1 MLLKILVLSI
11 SLFTLVFV
19 TALSSI
25 EYLDFELSNF
35 PSVSILLSMEGYY
48 YPANTFNFLENGN
61 SLPYEIS
68 LLKETK
74 TETLDVHFFVDTSL
88 SMNNKVKSVQNSLK
102 KISDFLESTESD
114 NTFYFYTLDN
124 YINSIKLASS
134 LEIDPVISS
143 LFSII
148 DSPDEKPLKYLNKIA
163 DKTTSPSI
171 FILFTDDDGF
181 KNIDTDTIEETSRKL
196 YSSGCYLFVVNDT
209 EKRSEIKN
217 IDFIDYFQIN
227 KISFILDE
235 IKNRLLMVSFTS
247 PDDTAPL
254 RNVAIYDNDGTYIIP
269 MKEEPVITLAE
280 NYEKHDYV
288 PGDTLLING
297 SIQGDFQSFS
307 VTHNNSPV
315 TFSLEGKNFSSKI
328 NLVEGLNLINITASG
343 NKGKDVLRKEFFTTR
358 EKTSNL
364 EIILEWE
371 AEDSDIDLYVK
382 EPAGWV
388 YFLDKDRTGFLKDDI
403 QTGGNGKEH
412 YILSEIIPGS
422 YEIYA
427 HAYKI
432 KHPTICNLTVLVD
445 GDEITNKSFRLN
457 ESNIENCFP
466 GNNGEDWHFIAK
478 LDF

>member
-11 SLFTLVFV
+11 LLFTLVFV

-25 EYLDFELSNF
+25 EYLDFDLSNF
-35 PSVSILLSMEGYY
+35 PSVNILLSMKGY
-48 YPANTFNFLENGN
+48 YPANTFNVLENGN
-61 SLPYEIS
+61 PLPYEIS
-68 LLKETK
+68 LLKEIK
-74 TETLDVHFFVDTSL
+74 MENLDVHFFVDTSL

-102 KISDFLESTESD
+102 KISDFLENTETD
-114 NTFYFYTLDN
+114 NTFYFYTLNN
-124 YINSIKLASS
+124 YVNSVKMSAS
-134 LEIDPVISS
+134 LEIEPVVSS

-148 DSPDEKPLKYLNKIA
+148 DSPDEQPLKYLNKIT
-163 DKTTSPSI
+163 DNTISPSI

-181 KNIDTDTIEETSRKL
+181 KNIDTDMIEETSRKL

-209 EKRSEIKN
+209 EKRSKIKN

-227 KISFILDE
+227 KISSILDE

-254 RNVAIYDNDGTYIIP
+254 RNVSIYDNDGTYIIP
-269 MKEEPVITLAE
+269 MKEEPVITLGE

-288 PGDTLLING
+288 PGDTLQING

-315 TFSLEGKNFSSKI
+315 TFSLAEKRFSFEIKF
-328 NLVEGLNLINITASG
+328 VEGLNLINITASG
-343 NKGKDVLRKEFFTTR
+343 NKGKNVLIKNFFATK
-358 EKTSNL
+358 EKTSRL

-403 QTGGNGKEH
+403 QSGKNGNEH
-412 YILSEIIPGS
+412 YILPEIIPGS

-432 KHPTICNLTVLVD
+432 KHPTICNLIVLID
-445 GDEITNKSFRLN
+445 GDEITNKSFELN

-466 GNNGEDWHFIAK
+466 GNTGEDWYFITK
-478 LDF
+478 LDL